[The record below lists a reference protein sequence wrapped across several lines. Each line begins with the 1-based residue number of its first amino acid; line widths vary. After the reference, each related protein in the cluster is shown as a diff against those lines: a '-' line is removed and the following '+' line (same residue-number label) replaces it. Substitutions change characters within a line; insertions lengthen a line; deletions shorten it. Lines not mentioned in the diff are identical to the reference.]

1 MGISLQPDFL
11 TEPFLHSK
19 EVVEILRD
27 FESPALGIYA
37 VLPSNRYIPHRVAVL
52 MDYLAGVLTG
62 PDALMAAPT
71 TATPPN

>member
-11 TEPFLHSK
+11 AEPFLQRK
-19 EVVEILRD
+19 QVVEILRD

-52 MDYLAGVLTG
+52 MDYLAGVLAQESATTTS
-62 PDALMAAPT
+62 PT
-71 TATPPN
+71 TATPPH